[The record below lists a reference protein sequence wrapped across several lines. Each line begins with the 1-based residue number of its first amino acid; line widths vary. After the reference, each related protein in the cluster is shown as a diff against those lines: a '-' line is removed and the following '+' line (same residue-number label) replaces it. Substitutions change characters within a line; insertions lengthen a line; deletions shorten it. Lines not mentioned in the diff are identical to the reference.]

1 MAVTDTA
8 MVMAVMDMAAT
19 DTEPRTT
26 ELVSDTALAT
36 AASATEGL
44 ATEGFAT
51 EGLATEGLATEGLAT
66 EGLAT
71 TATTHVRIPAITLR
85 TQPTEQPTSLRV
97 GFCIDDLTRV
107 AVARKIRHAD
117 EYPTGSTNSDWLE
130 VQTR

>member
-1 MAVTDTA
+1 MSEAVVTA
-8 MVMAVMDMAAT
+8 SAEDMDMAAT

-36 AASATEGL
+36 AAS
-44 ATEGFAT
+44 
-51 EGLATEGLATEGLAT
+51 AT

-97 GFCIDDLTRV
+97 GFCSDERTRV
-107 AVARKIRHAD
+107 AVARKIRHA
-117 EYPTGSTNSDWLE
+117 EKYPTGSTNSDWLE